1 MVHFGWFKNSNF
13 TGTCVKVKK
22 YRVSGVDIKMR

>member
-1 MVHFGWFKNSNF
+1 MVHFGWFKNSYC
-13 TGTCVKVKK
+13 TGTGVEVKK